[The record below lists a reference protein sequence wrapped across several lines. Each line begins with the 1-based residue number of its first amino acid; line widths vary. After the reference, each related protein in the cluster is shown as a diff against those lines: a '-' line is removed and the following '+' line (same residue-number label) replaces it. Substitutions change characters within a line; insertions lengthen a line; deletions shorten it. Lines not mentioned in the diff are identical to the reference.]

1 MESDRKHRTFNG
13 VARNLEKEI
22 SVLRQWKNNHEWP
35 FVSEYEMIPPPKSA
49 KSYFVN
55 ATKLCNKISFCF
67 DAKIIFIK
75 IIPIKYLFANFIDS

>member
-13 VARNLEKEI
+13 VDRNLEKEI

-35 FVSEYEMIPPPKSA
+35 FVSEYEMIPPNQPRAILSMQPNCVK
-49 KSYFVN
+49 
-55 ATKLCNKISFCF
+55 KISFCF